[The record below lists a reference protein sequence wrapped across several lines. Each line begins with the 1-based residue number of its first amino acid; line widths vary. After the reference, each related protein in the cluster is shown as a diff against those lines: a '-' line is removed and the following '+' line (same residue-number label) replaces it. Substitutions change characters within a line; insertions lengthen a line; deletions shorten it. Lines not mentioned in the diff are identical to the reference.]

1 MKDSYPSLFTCELRT
16 TTKPRPAR
24 RARKSKTSAPT
35 QGRTQSVKPNP
46 KLISWDEYK
55 RDFFNRIDIHNY
67 EISEV
72 RKDIANCVAFTASTY
87 KEYREKFDTL
97 LIGEDVES

>member
-1 MKDSYPSLFTCELRT
+1 MTT

-24 RARKSKTSAPT
+24 RARKRKASTPT
-35 QGRTQSVKPNP
+35 QGRTQIVKPQPN
-46 KLISWDEYK
+46 LISWDEYK

-72 RKDIANCVAFTASTY
+72 RKDIANCVSFTASTY